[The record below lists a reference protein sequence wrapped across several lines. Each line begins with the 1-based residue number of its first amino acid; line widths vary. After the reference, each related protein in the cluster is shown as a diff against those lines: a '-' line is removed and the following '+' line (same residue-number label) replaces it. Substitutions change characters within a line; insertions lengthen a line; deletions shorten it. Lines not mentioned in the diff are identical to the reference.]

1 MDFIKNNWKKLLVGI
16 LLISLIGA
24 AVYYFYQKQ
33 QTTES
38 ALQEAK
44 ILTEEQVKDMNVLQ
58 NELQISKQNAEL
70 LAKTVNKA
78 QTNQIQPV
86 AHITVQAPTIKQ
98 ASADIVERIN
108 KKDDTLPPAAL
119 EKTDRMIVAPQPENT
134 EYQVGVYKIN
144 LRKDHRVKVGA
155 TVLDDKIY
163 ETVGYEQNRLA
174 VLAHLKGQDLKGATV
189 TWTAVQW

>member
-33 QTTES
+33 QTMES

-44 ILTEEQVKDMNVLQ
+44 ILTEQQVNDMNVLQ

-108 KKDDTLPPAAL
+108 KKDDTLPPVAL
-119 EKTDRMIVAPQPENT
+119 EKTDRTIVAPQPENT

-144 LRKDHRVKVGA
+144 LRKDHRVKIGA

-163 ETVGYEQNRLA
+163 ETVGYEQNRFEAL
-174 VLAHLKGQDLKGATV
+174 VHLQGKDLKGATV
-189 TWTAVQW
+189 TWTAAQW